1 MSLNFLIKDSYI
13 YKNFQLHYLKRS
25 FYSLVGIMKKIIR
38 YLQTYKLIY
47 SFLSVIVVAMLL
59 FSCGKGDNGQNDSD
73 YFSFDKSILGIEV
86 VDQEFGLK
94 FYPPVNWELQQ
105 TSISKKVE
113 AHDSA
118 NPNDHFVY
126 LPTYVFF
133 DDSTGGL
140 LSVGKVVTNDTTL
153 AKSARLN
160 FYKGLISSKHKND
173 KLISGN
179 FVHSKIYFSQFK
191 IEKYNLVS
199 FKLFFLNIN
208 GDILEFDYTIPAG
221 YLVSVQ
227 PSIKSSIGSIRLQ

>member
-1 MSLNFLIKDSYI
+1 MEKLFSY
-13 YKNFQLHYLKRS
+13 S
-25 FYSLVGIMKKIIR
+25 
-38 YLQTYKLIY
+38 QTYKVVY
-47 SFLSVIVVAMLL
+47 SFLALIVAAMLL
-59 FSCGKGDNGQNDSD
+59 LSCGKGNNSQDDAD
-73 YFSFDKSILGIEV
+73 YFLSDKSLIGIEV
-86 VDQEFGLK
+86 VDQELGLK
-94 FYPPVNWELQQ
+94 FYPPVNWQLQQ

-113 AHDSA
+113 SRDSS

-133 DDSTGGL
+133 DASSGGL
-140 LSVGKVVTNDTTL
+140 LSVGKVATNDTTL

-173 KLISGN
+173 KLISEN

-199 FKLFFLNIN
+199 FKLFFLNLN
-208 GDILEFDYTIPAG
+208 DDILEFDYTIPAG
-221 YLVSVQ
+221 YLENIQ